1 MKFSCDRCHRRFST
15 RDDLV
20 PGRVYRIGCKC
31 GHLIVLGPRELAPP
45 PLPAPGRAA
54 ISPRAVSPLRAVPP
68 PLPWAR
74 PRAPAA
80 LDEPHH
86 ADPAPAPSGPTTTGR
101 APRPRLPVL
110 ATTPT
115 PPPLEDDFPVLP
127 ECRAPSWANTLV
139 RAGRAS
145 LRAGVAAWRFECT
158 NSRALRAGTG
168 ATRSQRTSWRTVLAA
183 STASACAA
191 ALLATWLTTGTSRPP
206 SVVTTLAIQPPTAT
220 TAAPA
225 PIAAADGPGAV
236 AKPDGPRGT
245 LAFAPARS
253 ARRVERTPARSA
265 EKTLSAVSPPAEA
278 NDGTAPEDVEK
289 TAAVVP
295 EGEEHAEGDEAY
307 PTASAPPSAVPEG
320 AVPESAPPDSVAPES
335 DGTGPESAG
344 AAPAANAAAVS
355 ELDEP
360 AEGDKSSPATT
371 PDAAGDIEQVAA
383 KGMMPSGGSSDDGSP
398 SAPDRE

>member
-15 RDDLV
+15 QDDPV
-20 PGRVYRIGCKC
+20 PDRVYRIGCKC

-45 PLPAPGRAA
+45 PLPAPCRAVP
-54 ISPRAVSPLRAVPP
+54 SPRAVLPLRAVPP

-74 PRAPAA
+74 PRSPAA

-86 ADPAPAPSGPTTTGR
+86 ADPAPAPSGPATTGR
-101 APRPRLPVL
+101 APRPRLPEL

-115 PPPLEDDFPVLP
+115 PPPLENDIPVLR
-127 ECRAPSWANTLV
+127 ECRAPSWAETLV

-145 LRAGVAAWRFECT
+145 LRAGVAAWRSECT
-158 NSRALRAGTG
+158 SSRALRVGTS
-168 ATRSQRTSWRTVLAA
+168 ATRWERTSWRTVLAA
-183 STASACAA
+183 STASACVA

-236 AKPDGPRGT
+236 AKPDAPRGT
-245 LAFAPARS
+245 LPFAPAGS
-253 ARRVERTPARSA
+253 ARRVERTPTRSA
-265 EKTLSAVSPPAEA
+265 EKTLSTVSPPAQA
-278 NDGTAPEDVEK
+278 SDGTEPEGVEE

-295 EGEEHAEGDEAY
+295 EGEEHADGDEAY
-307 PTASAPPSAVPEG
+307 PTASAPPS

-335 DGTGPESAG
+335 DGTAPETAA
-344 AAPAANAAAVS
+344 AAPAANKAAVS
-355 ELDEP
+355 EVDEP
-360 AEGDKSSPATT
+360 PEGDKSSPATT

-383 KGMMPSGGSSDDGSP
+383 KATMPSGGSSDDGSP
-398 SAPDRE
+398 SAPEVR